1 MRQSCGK
8 QDRKDEE
15 SEENRKEYAEKAGG
29 CAGGRLMALGLCQAA
44 KPLTVGADTADS
56 TVKTAD
62 GDTAQTY
69 KEWLGDSLSTQ
80 YNGRVWADKSVYTGD
95 ATFTG
100 DVGSV
105 TVEND
110 SDFLVSY
117 SALATSQE
125 IYGQQP
131 ADVVFI
137 LDFSASMTW
146 GVDSMS
152 VSQEDGSDS
161 RIQYMVNA
169 LNSAIDTLARANP
182 DNRGN
187 VGGL

>member
-1 MRQSCGK
+1 M
-8 QDRKDEE
+8 
-15 SEENRKEYAEKAGG
+15 
-29 CAGGRLMALGLCQAA
+29 
-44 KPLTVGADTADS
+44 
-56 TVKTAD
+56 
-62 GDTAQTY
+62 
-69 KEWLGDSLSTQ
+69 
-80 YNGRVWADKSVYTGD
+80 
-95 ATFTG
+95 
-100 DVGSV
+100 
-105 TVEND
+105 END

-131 ADVVFI
+131 ADVVFV

-182 DNRGN
+182 DNRVAIVTFNSTGA
-187 VGGL
+187 VLLKRRRAG

>member
-29 CAGGRLMALGLCQAA
+29 CAGGRLYGTRALPGGKAA
-44 KPLTVGADTADS
+44 D
-56 TVKTAD
+56 
-62 GDTAQTY
+62 
-69 KEWLGDSLSTQ
+69 
-80 YNGRVWADKSVYTGD
+80 
-95 ATFTG
+95 
-100 DVGSV
+100 
-105 TVEND
+105 
-110 SDFLVSY
+110 
-117 SALATSQE
+117 
-125 IYGQQP
+125 GQQP
-131 ADVVFI
+131 ADVVFV

-187 VGGL
+187 VGGLRRNENTDAGSENTGFCHSHPGKYHYDGRRGYYQ

>member
-1 MRQSCGK
+1 MKKVRKTGKNMRK
-8 QDRKDEE
+8 RL
-15 SEENRKEYAEKAGG
+15 AAALAAG
-29 CAGGRLMALGLCQAA
+29 CMAFGLCQAA
-44 KPLTVGADTADS
+44 KPLTVSADTAD
-56 TVKTAD
+56 
-62 GDTAQTY
+62 
-69 KEWLGDSLSTQ
+69 
-80 YNGRVWADKSVYTGD
+80 
-95 ATFTG
+95 
-100 DVGSV
+100 
-105 TVEND
+105 
-110 SDFLVSY
+110 
-117 SALATSQE
+117 
-125 IYGQQP
+125 
-131 ADVVFI
+131 VVFV